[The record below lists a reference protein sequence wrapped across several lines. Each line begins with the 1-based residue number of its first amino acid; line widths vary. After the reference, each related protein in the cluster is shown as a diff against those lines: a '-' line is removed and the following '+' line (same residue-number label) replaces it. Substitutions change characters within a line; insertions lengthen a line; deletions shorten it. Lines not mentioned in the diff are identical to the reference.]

1 MPLEPED
8 LLEKKDPFEVGL
20 TTDQAVAI
28 IQKNERGRMNIV
40 KADHRVQFFKASKK
54 DASKKQDAEDPLESQ
69 VLAATRIAAHWK
81 RKVDR
86 RRFLKMREE
95 ESSAQRLCVWLRL
108 RFEFLGMAP
117 PKKDKAWLLNAK
129 GELR

>member
-54 DASKKQDAEDPLESQ
+54 DASKKQDAEDPLGEPGAGGDAHRGALEAQGGPEALLEDAGGGVERSEA
-69 VLAATRIAAHWK
+69 VCVAAAEVRVPGHGAS
-81 RKVDR
+81 
-86 RRFLKMREE
+86 EE
-95 ESSAQRLCVWLRL
+95 GQGV
-108 RFEFLGMAP
+108 AP
-117 PKKDKAWLLNAK
+117 ECE
-129 GELR
+129 G